1 MPSIKTKPRPKKT
14 LPTTVNETP
23 ATPSLTP
30 DEVVR
35 LGQMPKTRTPV
46 KFTCHVG
53 PAQILVRVPAWQ
65 PQSLAIVAVAS
76 LPEALRSRAEAGEYL
91 SALVN
96 LDAQNYNEVI
106 FTDWEDCEQTP
117 IPLAPEA
124 RDKEATVCEVK

>member
-1 MPSIKTKPRPKKT
+1 MPSIKTKFHAKKA
-14 LPTTVNETP
+14 LPPALSETP
-23 ATPSLTP
+23 QSPRFTPAELA
-30 DEVVR
+30 R
-35 LGQMPKTRTPV
+35 LNQMPKTRTPV
-46 KFTCHVG
+46 KFTCHAG
-53 PAQILVRVPAWQ
+53 PAQILVRVPAWR
-65 PQSLAIVAVAS
+65 PQSLAVVAVAS